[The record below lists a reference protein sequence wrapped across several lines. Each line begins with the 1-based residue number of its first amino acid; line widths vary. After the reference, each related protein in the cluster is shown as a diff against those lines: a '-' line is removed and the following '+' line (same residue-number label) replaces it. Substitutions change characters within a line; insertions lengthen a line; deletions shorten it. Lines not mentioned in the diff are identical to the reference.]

1 MYAVGDVL
9 NKQTDV
15 GCVGDARPWRNREP
29 SSEWDDV
36 KSSNVPRVVRLFFV
50 AIAINLLW
58 EMAQMGLYASTG
70 SWIRD
75 SAGCVRAS
83 LGDGGMVL
91 AIYAVGALVF
101 RRLDWFRRPHV
112 AGYAVILTIG
122 AILAVS
128 LETVALRSGRW
139 AYTGS
144 MPRLPLAG
152 GLGLPPMLQMMIL
165 PPIIFKVASA
175 LER

>member
-1 MYAVGDVL
+1 MRPALAESQVPSAEWVDVES
-9 NKQTDV
+9 
-15 GCVGDARPWRNREP
+15 C
-29 SSEWDDV
+29 
-36 KSSNVPRVVRLFFV
+36 NVPRVVRLFFV
-50 AIAINLLW
+50 AVAINLLW
-58 EMAQMGLYASTG
+58 EMAQMGLFASTG

-91 AIYAVGALVF
+91 GIYAVGALVF
-101 RRLDWFRRPHV
+101 RRLDWFRRPGV
-112 AGYAVILTIG
+112 AGYAVMLTIG
-122 AILAVS
+122 VILAAAF
-128 LETVALRSGRW
+128 EMFALRSGRW

-152 GLGLPPMLQMMIL
+152 GLGLLPMLQMMIL
-165 PPIIFKVASA
+165 PPVIFKVASA